1 MEHSYYMNEALK
13 EAYKAY
19 DKNETPIGAII
30 IKDDIIISRAHNLRE
45 TLKDPTAH
53 AEILAIKEAAKMLDG
68 WRLMNCT
75 MYITMEP
82 CIMCTGAI
90 IESRIKNIV
99 IGTKHIK
106 NKDSE
111 KNLNQK
117 LYYFNNNNI
126 KINIGILE
134 EQCSNILKMFFK
146 DLRRK

>member
-13 EAYKAY
+13 EASKAY

-30 IKDDIIISRAHNLRE
+30 VKDNVIISRAHNLRE

-53 AEILAIKEAAKMLDG
+53 AEILAIKEAANILGG
-68 WRLMNCT
+68 WRLVNCT
-75 MYITMEP
+75 IYITMEP

-90 IESRIKNIV
+90 IESRIKRVI

-106 NKDSE
+106 NKNSE
-111 KNLNQK
+111 NNLNQK
-117 LYYFNNNNI
+117 IDYFNNNNI
-126 KINIGILE
+126 EITLGILE
-134 EQCSNILKMFFK
+134 EQCSNILKKFFK

>member
-13 EAYKAY
+13 EANKAY

-30 IKDDIIISRAHNLRE
+30 VKDNVIISRAHNLRE

-53 AEILAIKEAAKMLDG
+53 AEILAIKEAANILGG
-68 WRLMNCT
+68 WRLVNCT

-90 IESRIKNIV
+90 IESRIKKVV

-106 NKDSE
+106 GKNSE
-111 KNLNQK
+111 NNLNQK
-117 LYYFNNNNI
+117 IDYFNNNNI
-126 KINIGILE
+126 EITLGILE
-134 EQCSNILKMFFK
+134 EQCSNILKKFFK

>member
-13 EAYKAY
+13 EANKAY

-30 IKDDIIISRAHNLRE
+30 VKDNVIISRAHNLRE

-53 AEILAIKEAAKMLDG
+53 AEILAIKEAANILGG
-68 WRLMNCT
+68 WRLVNCT

-90 IESRIKNIV
+90 IESRIKKVV

-106 NKDSE
+106 NKNSE
-111 KNLNQK
+111 NKLNQK
-117 LYYFNNNNI
+117 IDYFNNNNI
-126 KINIGILE
+126 EITLGILE
-134 EQCSNILKMFFK
+134 EQCSNILKKFFK

>member
-30 IKDDIIISRAHNLRE
+30 VKDDIIISRAHNLRE

-53 AEILAIKEAAKMLDG
+53 AEIFAIKEAAKILG
-68 WRLMNCT
+68 GLRLMNCT

-82 CIMCTGAI
+82 CVMCTGAI

>member
-53 AEILAIKEAAKMLDG
+53 AEILAIKEAAKILGG

-82 CIMCTGAI
+82 CVMCTGAI

>member
-1 MEHSYYMNEALK
+1 MNEALK

-19 DKNETPIGAII
+19 DKNETPIGSII
-30 IKDDIIISRAHNLRE
+30 VKNDIIISRAHNLRE

-53 AEILAIKEAAKMLDG
+53 AEILAIKEAAKILGG

-82 CIMCTGAI
+82 CVMCTGAI